1 MHCVCL
7 LLSSLSL
14 SVSYGSFF
22 DSKHECACP
31 YGCVYVSV
39 YGYLDE
45 CLYVAFIRAYA
56 NTIESFA
63 GSSVTF

>member
-1 MHCVCL
+1 MCALCVPLAFVAESL
-7 LLSSLSL
+7 LAMVVFSIQSMSMP
-14 SVSYGSFF
+14 VRM
-22 DSKHECACP
+22 DVC
-31 YGCVYVSV
+31 VSV